1 MKDQCKESSQP
12 KPTLTR
18 REFLGTSAFATAAFT
33 IVPRH
38 VLGGPGYVAP
48 SDKLSIGCVGVG
60 GKGRSDI
67 AAAGTENLV
76 ALCDVDD
83 EQMARTLARAQDDTN
98 NPAYADM
105 LMRAT
110 KYRDFRK
117 MLDTEKGLDAITVST
132 PDHTH
137 AVIAMAAMQ
146 LGKHVFVQKPLTQT
160 VHEARLLAKTAKE
173 KKLVTQMGNQ
183 GHASEEARLI
193 NEWIAAGAIGDVTE
207 VHCWTNRPIWPQG
220 VRFPQEIPSVPSTLA
235 WDLWVGPSK
244 FRPYHPAYAPFRWRG
259 WCDYGC
265 GALGDMGAHII
276 DHPYWALNLGLP
288 DTVQATSTE
297 FNGETFPLA
306 SIVRFHFPTRGK
318 MPAVVL
324 TWYDGGLMPPRP
336 EELEEGRRMGDDDGG
351 VLFVGTKGKLMHG
364 CYGKSP
370 RLIPETRMKAFK
382 FPPKTIPRSPGI
394 MEEWVAAIKSG
405 NGAHTTSNFE
415 YAAKLTETML
425 LGNVAVCA
433 ANKNTILKYDGE
445 KMAFPNVPEADQYLA
460 KEYRP
465 GWGMTT

>member
-1 MKDQCKESSQP
+1 MKNQKS
-12 KPTLTR
+12 TLTR

-48 SDKLSIGCVGVG
+48 SDKLNVACVGVG

-67 AAAGTENLV
+67 ASLAMANIV

-83 EQMARTLARAQDDTN
+83 EQIAKTLARAQEDTG
-98 NPAYADM
+98 NPAYAEM
-105 LMRAT
+105 LQRAI
-110 KYRDFRK
+110 KYRDFRV
-117 MLDTEKGLDAITVST
+117 MLETETGIDAITVST

-137 AVIAMAAMQ
+137 AVIAMAAMK

-160 VHEARLLAKTAKE
+160 AHEARALAKAAKE
-173 KKLVTQMGNQ
+173 MKLVTQMGNQ

-220 VRFPQEIPSVPSTLA
+220 VKYPTEIPSVPSTLN
-235 WDLWVGPSK
+235 WDVWIGPSR
-244 FRPYHPAYAPFRWRG
+244 FRPYHPAYAPFSWRG

-265 GALGDMGAHII
+265 GALGDMGAHIF
-276 DHPYWALNLGLP
+276 DHPYWALNLGFP
-288 DTVQATSTE
+288 ETVHASSTV
-297 FNGETFPLA
+297 FNGETYPLA
-306 SIVRFHFPTRGK
+306 SKVHYHFPARGK
-318 MPAVVL
+318 MPAVDL
-324 TWYDGGLMPPRP
+324 IWYDGGIMPKRP

-351 VLFVGTKGKLMHG
+351 VLYVGTRGKLMHG

-370 RLIPETRMKAFK
+370 RLIPETKMKAFK
-382 FPPKTIPRSPGI
+382 FPPKTLPRSPGI

-405 NGAHTTSNFE
+405 NGAQTTSNFD

-425 LGNVAVCA
+425 LGNVAIRMA
-433 ANKNTILKYDGE
+433 GKNAILKYDGE
-445 KMAFPNVPEADQYLA
+445 KMSFPNLPEADQYLT

-465 GWGMTT
+465 GWSL